1 MGLSTTLLASATPT
15 DGFTGWVV
23 SVMETLGEP
32 GAGLLVALENLF
44 PPIPSE
50 VILPLAGFSNACA
63 QASQLLSVFLNQY
76 STTARRA
83 SVVNP
88 LFHHALPMQ

>member
-1 MGLSTTLLASATPT
+1 MFSCQSIALAGDRGAVE
-15 DGFTGWVV
+15 FVV
-23 SVMETLGEP
+23 YGIMVVDEALVMT
-32 GAGLLVALENLF
+32 
-44 PPIPSE
+44 
-50 VILPLAGFSNACA
+50 LPLAGFSNACA
-63 QASQLLSVFLNQY
+63 QASQLLSVFWNQY